1 MNNKFEKLAL
11 FLSLIALVVSL
22 AIVCVWIFSVE
33 KLSVVNSDTFMSA
46 IIAVLGVLFTILM
59 GWNIYSVIDVR
70 QHKEDMNKTLEKINN
85 KVTSFD
91 GSIKQQTDLA
101 DAYAYHGLAEVY
113 LGQKRYVSSY
123 LKYISAALYFE
134 KAKEHNLALHSLGR
148 IYTLIR
154 ELIRNNGDNK
164 VSYVLD
170 YDMYDNLS
178 YNKDRAELVMLKI
191 SEYDVEEIH
200 KTFMHYL
207 TMYAKHI
214 KIEDTDFTLYS
225 YDADIKQRP
234 IAIYLL
240 MKDEKYIC
248 KTMLY
253 DEYLGI
259 LQCELKLNHNIVAI
273 AEFTS
278 LDECK
283 EVYDKI
289 DAKIIKKGIINTQS

>member
-1 MNNKFEKLAL
+1 M
-11 FLSLIALVVSL
+11 
-22 AIVCVWIFSVE
+22 
-33 KLSVVNSDTFMSA
+33 
-46 IIAVLGVLFTILM
+46 
-59 GWNIYSVIDVR
+59 
-70 QHKEDMNKTLEKINN
+70 
-85 KVTSFD
+85 

-225 YDADIKQRP
+225 YDAGINQRP

-259 LQCELKLNHNIVAI
+259 LQQKLDLKHNVVAV

-278 LDECK
+278 LEECK
-283 EVYDKI
+283 MVYDKI
-289 DAKIIKKGIINTQS
+289 VAPVVVKGNERK

>member
-1 MNNKFEKLAL
+1 M
-11 FLSLIALVVSL
+11 
-22 AIVCVWIFSVE
+22 
-33 KLSVVNSDTFMSA
+33 
-46 IIAVLGVLFTILM
+46 
-59 GWNIYSVIDVR
+59 
-70 QHKEDMNKTLEKINN
+70 
-85 KVTSFD
+85 
-91 GSIKQQTDLA
+91 
-101 DAYAYHGLAEVY
+101 
-113 LGQKRYVSSY
+113 
-123 LKYISAALYFE
+123 
-134 KAKEHNLALHSLGR
+134 
-148 IYTLIR
+148 IR

-289 DAKIIKKGIINTQS
+289 DDKIIMKGIINTQS

>member
-1 MNNKFEKLAL
+1 M
-11 FLSLIALVVSL
+11 
-22 AIVCVWIFSVE
+22 
-33 KLSVVNSDTFMSA
+33 
-46 IIAVLGVLFTILM
+46 
-59 GWNIYSVIDVR
+59 
-70 QHKEDMNKTLEKINN
+70 
-85 KVTSFD
+85 
-91 GSIKQQTDLA
+91 
-101 DAYAYHGLAEVY
+101 
-113 LGQKRYVSSY
+113 
-123 LKYISAALYFE
+123 
-134 KAKEHNLALHSLGR
+134 
-148 IYTLIR
+148 
-154 ELIRNNGDNK
+154 
-164 VSYVLD
+164 LD

-178 YNKDRAELVMLKI
+178 YNKDRAELVLLKI

-240 MKDEKYIC
+240 MKDNEYIC

-259 LQCELKLNHNIVAI
+259 LQQKLDLKHNVVAV

-278 LDECK
+278 LEECK
-283 EVYDKI
+283 MVYDKI
-289 DAKIIKKGIINTQS
+289 DALIVVKGNERK